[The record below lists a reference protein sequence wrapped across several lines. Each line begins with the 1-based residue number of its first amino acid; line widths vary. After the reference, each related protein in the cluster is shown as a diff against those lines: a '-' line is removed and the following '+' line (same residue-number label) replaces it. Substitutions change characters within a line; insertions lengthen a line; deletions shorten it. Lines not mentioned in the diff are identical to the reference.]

1 MAAAASAPGNLVVA
15 LGVAAAPDYFALD
28 CNLAVAAGVVA
39 AAAVLLFAV
48 ELPAARTQNP
58 I

>member
-28 CNLAVAAGVVA
+28 CNPAAASVASDAVVLVVA
-39 AAAVLLFAV
+39 AV
-48 ELPAARTQNP
+48 LPAVHTQIP